1 MTSPGVSRKRP
12 APGASPMPRQ
22 QIVPTDPQLSNDQ
35 FLQWGQAPASHPDS
49 SATLA
54 VSPQYPSSVPHP
66 VDVDPVHASNQLTRK
81 PGHQLVS
88 RARLHDPNVIS
99 LMDPAR
105 ARTDD
110 RGDSGTETEAELA
123 QRALLAKKDAQA
135 KRKQIPPFV
144 QKLSRYAIRFPPFL
158 YVYTSVTKPLMIVFS
173 PPQNS
178 FLDESKNTDLIRWS
192 EDGNSFIVLDED
204 EFAKTLIP
212 ELFKHNNYAS
222 FVRQLNMY
230 GFHKKVGLS
239 DNSMRASER
248 KNKSP
253 SEYSN
258 PYFKRGHPD
267 LLWLIQKPKNTS
279 GQGRGSKGGQRAK
292 NEGEGDDGEN
302 EDFGE
307 EGGGAPHERAKF
319 RGQLSIGAGEGT
331 LANEQLANVYR
342 ELQNIRQQQ
351 QIISSTINK
360 LRREHEQL
368 YGQAATFQEQHTRHE
383 NSINAI
389 LTFLATVYNRSLQG
403 HEGVQGIVNSFAGAI
418 PQDNTQ
424 RNIVDMDDFIGGIS
438 GDLSGQRPF
447 KKQPLLLKAPP
458 VVSRD
463 VQSLHGNTINPP
475 STGSHYDTSQSH
487 KRPSEHKN
495 STSSS
500 NIEELFDSPHNS
512 ISQAQLPHRQEQQHP
527 IQHQRTLSSQSA
539 HQDQSTPNFPQRDI
553 MSVIQNSNARN
564 NLSSNLSDFPRMLS
578 SFETSGGNSPL
589 TASQRADMLRLIAN
603 QNHASDPTT
612 TASPNNALI
621 TPTPPPMP
629 AGYPTR
635 LANTRAEIDN
645 LVKMQAEQD
654 RSVQN
659 LTNLLQPLSPNGSI
673 PGLDENSLNSGV
685 PPPPL
690 DLDQIF
696 NSDYFSDF
704 PDMDKSG
711 DLSGFN
717 HDLQAGQGKESD
729 SKVTTSHN
737 HSTTGNDTHASD
749 LFDFDALPSVTTGDV
764 LRPSNAPA
772 DTHPVPGCF
781 VGYSGLN
788 GGSGSGNASGS
799 GNLDTSRLDDGSGS
813 PNFGGGRRESDGP
826 RITETFSS
834 SEAASPA
841 TRSVDE
847 SLQGFEG
854 ANGGNVGT
862 NISSSNKRRKRNK

>member
-12 APGASPMPRQ
+12 APGTSPMIRQ
-22 QIVPTDPQLSNDQ
+22 QIAPADSQLSNDQ
-35 FLQWGQAPASHPDS
+35 FLQWGQAVPSHHDP
-49 SATLA
+49 SALDG
-54 VSPQYPSSVPHP
+54 SPQYAAVPHS
-66 VDVDPVHASNQLTRK
+66 VDVDPLQQPSNQLTRR
-81 PGHQLVS
+81 PGNQLVS
-88 RARLHDPNVIS
+88 RARLHDPN
-99 LMDPAR
+99 LMPLIDQSRLRADGSVDP
-105 ARTDD
+105 TM
-110 RGDSGTETEAELA
+110 GESTAELE

-144 QKLSRYAIRFPPFL
+144 QKLS
-158 YVYTSVTKPLMIVFS
+158 
-173 PPQNS
+173 S

-192 EDGNSFIVLDED
+192 DDGNSFIVLDED

-267 LLWLIQKPKNTS
+267 LLWLIQKPKNVA
-279 GQGRGSKGGQRAK
+279 GQGRGSKGGTRPK
-292 NEGEGDDGEN
+292 NEGDADDGDN
-302 EDFGE
+302 EDYAE
-307 EGGGAPHERAKF
+307 EGGGAQHDRSKF
-319 RGQLSIGAGEGT
+319 RGQLSIGPGEGSIPSD
-331 LANEQLANVYR
+331 QLSNVYR

-351 QIISSTINK
+351 QVISSTISK

-418 PQDNTQ
+418 PHQDTTQ
-424 RNIVDMDDFIGGIS
+424 GNIVDVDNYIGGLNSDIS
-438 GDLSGQRPF
+438 PQRPF

-458 VVSRD
+458 AIGRD
-463 VQSLHGNTINPP
+463 GQPMRANTLTP
-475 STGSHYDTSQSH
+475 S
-487 KRPSEHKN
+487 
-495 STSSS
+495 STSSPYDPS
-500 NIEELFDSPHNS
+500 QDHRAQSDRQSANIEELFDSPRNTA
-512 ISQAQLPHRQEQQHP
+512 SQPQVPQRQQQHHP
-527 IQHQRTLSSQSA
+527 VQHQRTPSQSTQ
-539 HQDQSTPNFPQRDI
+539 HDQSAPDYPQRDI
-553 MSVIQNSNARN
+553 MSIIQNSNARN
-564 NLSSNLSDFPRMLS
+564 NLPSNLSDFPRMLS
-578 SFETSGGNSPL
+578 SLETSGGNSPL
-589 TASQRADMLRLIAN
+589 SATQRADMLRLIAN
-603 QNHASDPTT
+603 QNHASDPNT
-612 TASPNNALI
+612 TASRNNALI

-629 AGYPTR
+629 ANYPTR

-659 LTNLLQPLSPNGSI
+659 LTNLLQPLSPTGSI
-673 PGLDENSLNSGV
+673 PGLDPGNLNSSV

-696 NSDYFSDF
+696 NSGDYFADY
-704 PDMDKSG
+704 PDLDKGG
-711 DLSGFN
+711 DLPGFDQAKEQDN
-717 HDLQAGQGKESD
+717 ENTHDNAD
-729 SKVTTSHN
+729 AHDPNTN
-737 HSTTGNDTHASD
+737 D
-749 LFDFDALPSVTTGDV
+749 LFDFDALPSTTGADV
-764 LRPSNAPA
+764 FDPSNAPI
-772 DTHPVPGCF
+772 DPNHVPGYF
-781 VGYSGLN
+781 DGYSGLN
-788 GGSGSGNASGS
+788 SGSGGLDNAGVGGGSGAH
-799 GNLDTSRLDDGSGS
+799 
-813 PNFGGGRRESDGP
+813 NFGAGRRGSDGA

-841 TRSVDE
+841 NTSVDE
-847 SLQGFEG
+847 NVQGVDSG
-854 ANGGNVGT
+854 NGGNATT
-862 NISSSNKRRKRNK
+862 NSANKRRKRNK